1 MKKKINKKLFYIN
14 IKFQIYKVY
23 LDKIYFKKKIFLK
36 NN

>member
-23 LDKIYFKKKIFLK
+23 LDKIISKKKYF
-36 NN
+36 